1 MAINLP
7 IVSKFDDKGVNQA
20 ASSVDKLRGT
30 LKTFATVALA
40 AFSVDAIVDFG
51 RSSIKAAEDAQVANA
66 RLDNISK
73 SMGIFGD
80 QTSVVTK
87 RIQGFA
93 DSLALTVGIED
104 EVIKAA
110 QAQLLTFKNLA
121 ITADQAGGAFDRA
134 TVAVLD
140 LSAAGLGSL
149 ETSAVQLGKA
159 LQDPVKG
166 LAALG
171 RAGVTFTDEQKALI
185 KSLVESNRTLEAQDM
200 ILSAIEQQVGGTAEA
215 TATASQKMSVA
226 FGEIQETIG
235 ALLLPAFEGFAA
247 WLVTN
252 LPAIQK
258 WFEETG
264 AFLGEVFGNIAAA
277 WDMFVVKPFQKFVDE
292 HGPGIKKV
300 FDEVIRPA
308 FEMFVNNV
316 LPVFLAVMGFLAT
329 LISDNVIATLENLA
343 DWFTD
348 PANKNTIIFFTG
360 LVAAMVAQ
368 FMLIPIIITAAIVAI
383 TTLLNYLSMAL
394 TKTREYLGVT
404 AIVGGVSSAVSGSS
418 IQAQRIPNRAA
429 GGGAANAGLSWVGE
443 KGPELISMPRG
454 ATVTPIPQHMRADAM
469 FGANRGGN
477 SQPGNYITINVNGG
491 LDSSAQIGEAVVN
504 AIRKYERTS
513 GAVFARA

>member
-7 IVSKFDDKGVNQA
+7 IVSKFDDKGVNA
-20 ASSVDKLRGT
+20 AAQSVDKLRGT
-30 LKTFATVALA
+30 LKTFAGIALA
-40 AFSVDAIVDFG
+40 AFSVDAVVDFG
-51 RSSIKAAEDAQVANA
+51 REVIKGAEYAQQANNRIEA
-66 RLDNISK
+66 IAT
-73 SMGIFGD
+73 SMNLFGD
-80 QTSVVTK
+80 QTANVSKRLQKYADDLEGVV
-87 RIQGFA
+87 A
-93 DSLALTVGIED
+93 IEA
-104 EVIKAA
+104 EQIKQA

-121 ITADQAGGAFDRA
+121 ISADTAGGAFDRA
-134 TVAVLD
+134 TKAVVD

-149 ETSAVQLGKA
+149 DSSAVQLGKA

-171 RAGVTFTDEQKALI
+171 RAGVTFDEEQKNLI
-185 KSLVESNRTLEAQDM
+185 KTLVESNRVLEAQDL

-215 TATASQKMSVA
+215 IAPASEKIRLA
-226 FGEIQETIG
+226 FDSIKDAIG
-235 ALLLPAFEGFAA
+235 FALLPAVEDFAA
-247 WLVTN
+247 WIVTN
-252 LPAIQK
+252 LPTIQK
-258 WFEETG
+258 WFQDTG
-264 AFLGEVFGNIAAA
+264 AFLGEVFKNIAAT

-343 DWFTD
+343 EWFTD
-348 PANKNTIIFFTG
+348 PANKNAIIFFTG

-383 TTLLNYLSMAL
+383 TTLLNFLSMAL
-394 TKTREYLGVT
+394 TKTREYLGVA
-404 AIVGGVSSAVSGSS
+404 AIVGPTSRAVSGSS